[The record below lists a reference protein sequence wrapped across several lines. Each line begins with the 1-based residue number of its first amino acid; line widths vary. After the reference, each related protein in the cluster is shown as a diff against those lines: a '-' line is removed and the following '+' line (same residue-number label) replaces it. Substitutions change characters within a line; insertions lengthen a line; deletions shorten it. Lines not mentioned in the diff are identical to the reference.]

1 LTLLS
6 KRKNFATLV
15 KVVWYLNRRLTIGTA
30 VLEIAVQV
38 NPAGNHPFANLFTNK
53 TPYISKRVV

>member
-1 LTLLS
+1 
-6 KRKNFATLV
+6 V